1 MFADDENEAENL
13 KDIGVALLKAKDQLA
28 LALEANEI
36 IELEQATIASI
47 NERQLTLEAKN

>member
-1 MFADDENEAENL
+1 MFADDENEAENP